1 MTHQQKR
8 ERAKRKGMSLRTRM
22 TLSYLGA
29 SVLAILLLELLF
41 FMIIFLIVAPRYM
54 ASIPPSGRP
63 NFPTIPNILGFVL
76 ISGFFWLIILSPAG
90 AMFGAFFTRGLVKRI
105 RRLIAAT
112 ARFASGDYTQ
122 RVVIT
127 KHDEIGQLEQQFN
140 EMAEQLVES
149 IKKQQELT
157 ERTARMEERARIEQE
172 LQTARLIQ
180 HSLLP
185 KELPKLSGWRIA
197 TYYQPAR
204 EVGGDLY
211 DFLIFADGRLGLVI
225 GDVTDKGVPAAIVMA
240 SARSMLQAAAQA
252 STSPG
257 EVLTRVND
265 LLYADTPARMFV
277 TCFYAILDPK
287 SGKLRYAN
295 AGHDLPYQRVNG
307 EVEELLATG
316 MPLGLMPGMCYE
328 EREVSIGPGESILFY
343 SDGLVE
349 AHNATREMFG
359 FPRLK
364 SLLAGQREHTSLV
377 DFLLA
382 ELKDFTGETWEQE
395 DDVTLVTLHRMP
407 EEAMPKEQPEQANP
421 GEMLLTWS
429 VASQPGNEQAA
440 MERVADAVAPLHLP
454 AERLANLKT
463 AVAEVVM
470 NAMEHGNCYQPDKM
484 VLLQVYASE
493 SAVTVRIHDEGEGE
507 PLPDLATIAI
517 PDLTA
522 KLAGLQTP
530 RGWGLFLIKSLV
542 DELHMSREEDHQMIE
557 LVMSRQSE
565 PDGK

>member
-1 MTHQQKR
+1 MTRRQKR
-8 ERAKRKGMSLRTRM
+8 ERGKRKGMSLRTRM

-29 SVLAILLLELLF
+29 SILAILLLELLF
-41 FMIIFLIVAPRYM
+41 FTIIFVIVAPRYM
-54 ASIPPSGRP
+54 ASIPASEQS

-76 ISGFFWLIILSPAG
+76 MSGFFWIIILSPAG
-90 AMFGAFFTRGLVKRI
+90 AMFGAIFTRGLVLRI

-112 ARFASGDYTQ
+112 AHFASGDYTQ

-127 KHDEIGQLEQQFN
+127 KRDEIGQLEQQFN

-240 SARSMLQAAAQA
+240 SARSMLQAAAQV

-257 EVLTRVND
+257 EVLARVND

-295 AGHDLPYQRVNG
+295 AGHDLP
-307 EVEELLATG
+307 
-316 MPLGLMPGMCYE
+316 
-328 EREVSIGPGESILFY
+328 
-343 SDGLVE
+343 
-349 AHNATREMFG
+349 
-359 FPRLK
+359 
-364 SLLAGQREHTSLV
+364 
-377 DFLLA
+377 
-382 ELKDFTGETWEQE
+382 
-395 DDVTLVTLHRMP
+395 
-407 EEAMPKEQPEQANP
+407 
-421 GEMLLTWS
+421 
-429 VASQPGNEQAA
+429 
-440 MERVADAVAPLHLP
+440 
-454 AERLANLKT
+454 
-463 AVAEVVM
+463 
-470 NAMEHGNCYQPDKM
+470 
-484 VLLQVYASE
+484 
-493 SAVTVRIHDEGEGE
+493 
-507 PLPDLATIAI
+507 
-517 PDLTA
+517 
-522 KLAGLQTP
+522 
-530 RGWGLFLIKSLV
+530 
-542 DELHMSREEDHQMIE
+542 
-557 LVMSRQSE
+557 
-565 PDGK
+565 